1 MACCCLHLGAT
12 RYPTDFYVRVESS
25 VSKSAI
31 IELRHARL
39 EETCM
44 QGLREGEGG
53 VSVRVCECC
62 GRHYILLSIISLCLK
77 CHYISSKMRTT
88 WEGSRFGAGSRQPQ
102 NVNIKTGN
110 GSRCRTHTHAHTQRV
125 SCACCDYFDSLCVFL
140 LVENIIFSFVFFF
153 YFLLFGNDATNPYA

>member
-25 VSKSAI
+25 VAKSAI

-39 EETCM
+39 EDTCM

-53 VSVRVCECC
+53 VSVSVRVCECC

-110 GSRCRTHTHAHTQRV
+110 GSRCRTHTHTHAASVVRLLWLFRL
-125 SCACCDYFDSLCVFL
+125 AACVF
-140 LVENIIFSFVFFF
+140 VGRKYYFFVCFF
-153 YFLLFGNDATNPYA
+153 FLLFTLWQRRD